1 MPFIEHIN
9 VPYLIRRGGL
19 NPAKIAIRFEE
30 RTRTYGELHERML
43 RIANALSKL
52 GVRKGDRVSVVLQN
66 CLEFWE
72 INFGIQETGAIVT
85 PLNSRLA
92 PMEIANLVRRSGAH
106 IIVFDRDHI
115 QHVEAAVKEADI
127 AHRIYVGENPPD
139 GAIAFESLVASGEAK
154 ALDIPIGFDDPA
166 EIIYTSGTTGVPKG
180 AIWTHGTVLANSI
193 QQCMDFRLGS
203 DDDAYITLG
212 MFYVGGRHDFT
223 IPIFH
228 QGGTVHIR
236 RTGGFDAREILDYI
250 RAHRITVMLLVPT
263 MLYDVHQLPEECK
276 RDLGSMRMIM
286 CGGAPVPVP
295 IIEKTMAVFPNAAF
309 VQVFG
314 STEAGAT
321 VTQLTKEDSIRK
333 IGSAGKP
340 TLHNLVYLVDDKGQP
355 VPTGQVGEIAV
366 KGPAVIKGYW
376 ENDEATRLA
385 LGDGFLRT
393 GDLGRIDEEGYL
405 YIVGR
410 KKDMIISGALNIY
423 PEEIEGVL
431 KRLPGVADVAVI
443 GIPDERWGESVMAV
457 VQPVIAGGLMAED
470 VIDYCRQ
477 HLAGYKKP
485 RYVEFVEGFPRTQSG
500 KVQKFAL
507 REIYRRSVSGPDG
520 G

>member
-1 MPFIEHIN
+1 MPFFDHIN
-9 VPYLIRRGGL
+9 VPYLIRREGL
-19 NPAKIAIRFEE
+19 NPAKVGIRFED

-43 RIANALSKL
+43 RIASALSKL
-52 GVRKGDRVSVVLQN
+52 GVRKGDRVAVVLQN

-72 INFGIQETGAIVT
+72 INFGIQETGAIVV

-106 IIVFDRDHI
+106 VVVYDTDHVH
-115 QHVEAAVKEADI
+115 HVEAAMKETDI
-127 AHRIYVGENPPD
+127 GHRIHVGDNPSD
-139 GAIAFESLVASGEAK
+139 GAIAYESLVGSGEAR
-154 ALDIPIGFDDPA
+154 ALDTVIGLDDPA

-193 QQCMDFRLGS
+193 QQCMDYNLS
-203 DDDAYITLG
+203 SQDSAYVTLG

-223 IPIFH
+223 IPVFH
-228 QGGTVHIR
+228 QGGTVHVR
-236 RTGGFDAREILDYI
+236 RTGGFDARQVLDYI
-250 RAHRITVMLLVPT
+250 RTHRITVILLVPT
-263 MLYDVHQLPEECK
+263 MLYDVHRLPEEFK
-276 RDLGSMRMIM
+276 RDLGIVRMIM
-286 CGGAPVPVP
+286 CGGAPVQVP

-321 VTQLTKEDSIRK
+321 VTQLTREDSIRK

-340 TLHNLVYLVDDKGQP
+340 TLHNLVYLVDDAGRP
-355 VPTGQVGEIAV
+355 VSTGEVGEIAV
-366 KGPAVIKGYW
+366 KGPAVVKGYW

-385 LGDGFLRT
+385 LGEGFLRT
-393 GDLGRIDEEGYL
+393 GDLGRIDDEGYL

-423 PEEIEGVL
+423 PEEIEDVL
-431 KRLPGVADVAVI
+431 KRHPGIADVAVI
-443 GIPDERWGESVMAV
+443 GVPDDRWGESVMAV
-457 VQPVIAGGLMAED
+457 VQPAVAGGLTPED
-470 VIDYCRQ
+470 VIDQCRQ

-485 RYVEFVEGFPRTQSG
+485 RYVEFVEAFPRTQSG
-500 KVQKFAL
+500 KIQKYAL
-507 REIYRRSVSGPDG
+507 REIYRRSLSGS
-520 G
+520 